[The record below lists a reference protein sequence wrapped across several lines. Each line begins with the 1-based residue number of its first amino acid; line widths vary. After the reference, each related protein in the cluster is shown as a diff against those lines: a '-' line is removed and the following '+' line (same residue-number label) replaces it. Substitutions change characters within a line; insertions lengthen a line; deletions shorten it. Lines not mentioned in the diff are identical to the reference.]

1 MPWFLVHLCT
11 LRVFQNMK
19 TRRTLMEETAPGW
32 MKLLWMAQSLDC
44 RRCWR
49 WRIAQVASRLL
60 TCQLTFWS
68 IVLWYFISFVWRCWL
83 LKSYLHFISSAT
95 PCWLLNICLVR
106 LLSNC
111 TGGKAQLA
119 KGMSTTDLSTF
130 VYIVNTQ
137 MKPTSKLKTDCCYP
151 GENKL
156 DGVRYLKLE
165 LTPIWLSWS
174 A

>member
-32 MKLLWMAQSLDC
+32 MKLVRRAQSPDC

-49 WRIAQVASRLL
+49 WRIAQVASHLL
-60 TCQLTFWS
+60 TCQLTLLS
-68 IVLWYFISFVWRCWL
+68 IVLWHFISFVWQTL

-95 PCWLLNICLVR
+95 PCWLLNNCLVR

-137 MKPTSKLKTDCCYP
+137 MKPTSKLKI
-151 GENKL
+151 ENKL

-165 LTPIWLSWS
+165 LTPMWLSWS